1 MAMDDEDITTKS
13 KQKAVHEIGQDLTL
27 LSIEEL
33 AERIGALKTE
43 IARLEAA
50 LAGKKASRTS
60 ADQFF
65 RR

>member
-1 MAMDDEDITTKS
+1 MAQDDDLPVKR
-13 KQKAVHEIGQDLTL
+13 KNPHEMGQELSH

-33 AERIGALKTE
+33 GERIGALKEE

-50 LAGKKASRTS
+50 LAGKLASRTS
-60 ADQFF
+60 ADRFF

>member
-1 MAMDDEDITTKS
+1 MAQNDDLPIKRKTP
-13 KQKAVHEIGQDLTL
+13 HEIGQELSH

-33 AERIGALKTE
+33 GERIGALKDE

-50 LAGKKASRTS
+50 LAGKQASRTS
-60 ADQFF
+60 ADRFF

>member
-1 MAMDDEDITTKS
+1 MAQDDELPIKRKTP
-13 KQKAVHEIGQDLTL
+13 HEIGQELSH

-33 AERIGALKTE
+33 GERIGALKDE

-50 LAGKKASRTS
+50 LASKQASRTS
-60 ADQFF
+60 ADRFF